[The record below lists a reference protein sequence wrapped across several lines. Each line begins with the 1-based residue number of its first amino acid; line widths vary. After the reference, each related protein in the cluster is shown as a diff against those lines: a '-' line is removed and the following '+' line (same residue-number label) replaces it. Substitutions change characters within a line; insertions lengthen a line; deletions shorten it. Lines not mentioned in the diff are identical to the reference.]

1 MEIWDGYYKDGT
13 LAGVDLYRG
22 KPIPEGLYHIV
33 CEILVQHTDGDY
45 LLMQRAWTKPAYAG
59 YFESSAGGS
68 ALKGETPVMCAKREL
83 LEETGIS
90 SSKLEQ
96 IGHSIFSNTIYFSY
110 LCTTDC
116 LKDSIVLQENETIG
130 YKWVSKKEF
139 IEFVNS
145 YEIIETQ
152 KKRYTEYFKK
162 MGFLLN

>member
-22 KPIPEGLYHIV
+22 KPVPEGLYHIV

-68 ALKGETPVMCAKREL
+68 ALKGENPITCAKREL

-90 SSKLEQ
+90 SGKLEQ
-96 IGHSIFSNTIYFSY
+96 IGHSISGNTIYYSF
-110 LCTTDC
+110 LCITDYP
-116 LKDSIVLQENETIG
+116 KDAITLQEGETIG
-130 YKWVSKKEF
+130 YKWLATEEF

-145 YEIIETQ
+145 DNMIGSQ
-152 KKRYTEYFKK
+152 KMRYSEFLKK
-162 MGFLLN
+162 IGYLK